1 MSKTKEWFMQQQEL
15 MVHDDSDL
23 DYFTLMSEQEWQ
35 QAVAD
40 EEEKLRD
47 KYGNGVYAK
56 LRFQEF
62 LNKNC

>member
-35 QAVAD
+35 QAVED
-40 EEEKLRD
+40 EEQRLRD
-47 KYGNGVYAK
+47 QYGSGVYARLK
-56 LRFQEF
+56 FGEF
-62 LNKNC
+62 LNKNS